1 MLYFIAVWTL
11 LSMVCGLTGAALLS
25 SLRTSVFTRLGDRL
39 MVALW
44 LGVVLLAT
52 ALLTASF
59 IVPLSPLIGGLVAA
73 IPVSLSLRSQRVR
86 REISMLRSH
95 LTPVLL
101 TVGLTLAFGVAI
113 LTTQRV
119 TWLDTGLYHYGAIRW
134 LSEFGA
140 VPGIALLLRQF
151 GFSSTWFALA
161 APLNDVFLE
170 GRASA
175 VTNGFVLF
183 LSSLHCLICLIR
195 VFSKRSTTSDW
206 FILFFQPVAVLGIFS
221 TRLLSTVLI
230 SPSPDIPVIF
240 LTGIVAWTILLNFAS
255 PADDQVKYAGFHT
268 DVVPLILAIGATSIK
283 LTALPLLFVASL
295 FYFFCRGFSL
305 QRLWIGSVVIILL
318 LLPILS
324 FGVIT
329 SGCPLYPSSV
339 LCLDVPWAVT
349 AEEAKAT
356 AEVTRGWGTWFGSP
370 PPEVNSGVWLFWKWL
385 NSINSSKL
393 IVLLVGLSVLASVP
407 IFKEYRAKQNFSY
420 LWVLALAFVGS
431 TFAISQAPLL
441 RFGLGYFVLSPILLA
456 AILIQSKFQLNL
468 SKAAN
473 QLMPSLQFQKLQR
486 QNLFVLL
493 FLTTL
498 IAVSLTSLEVR
509 SRFLLPPPFADV
521 EVLENQTNDVTY
533 FSPRNSRG
541 VCWDTELPCTGKP
554 DEDIHL
560 RNPNQGIE
568 AGFSRRPNS
577 L

>member
-1 MLYFIAVWTL
+1 M
-11 LSMVCGLTGAALLS
+11 
-25 SLRTSVFTRLGDRL
+25 
-39 MVALW
+39 
-44 LGVVLLAT
+44 
-52 ALLTASF
+52 
-59 IVPLSPLIGGLVAA
+59 
-73 IPVSLSLRSQRVR
+73 
-86 REISMLRSH
+86 
-95 LTPVLL
+95 
-101 TVGLTLAFGVAI
+101 
-113 LTTQRV
+113 
-119 TWLDTGLYHYGAIRW
+119 
-134 LSEFGA
+134 
-140 VPGIALLLRQF
+140 
-151 GFSSTWFALA
+151 
-161 APLNDVFLE
+161 
-170 GRASA
+170 
-175 VTNGFVLF
+175 
-183 LSSLHCLICLIR
+183 
-195 VFSKRSTTSDW
+195 
-206 FILFFQPVAVLGIFS
+206 
-221 TRLLSTVLI
+221 
-230 SPSPDIPVIF
+230 
-240 LTGIVAWTILLNFAS
+240 
-255 PADDQVKYAGFHT
+255 
-268 DVVPLILAIGATSIK
+268 
-283 LTALPLLFVASL
+283 
-295 FYFFCRGFSL
+295 
-305 QRLWIGSVVIILL
+305 
-318 LLPILS
+318 
-324 FGVIT
+324 
-329 SGCPLYPSSV
+329 
-339 LCLDVPWAVT
+339 T